1 MKRYFYFL
9 LFLFCG
15 CTMTERKVPLVSFDI
30 DQGKTG
36 DVSEVFEDRKI
47 VFLETL
53 EESLLTEVTKII
65 CAEDRIYILDEPANS
80 IVVFDTTGKFIS
92 AIRPSGRGPQEYM
105 GISDFTINRE
115 KGQLIV
121 HAHRPG
127 KLLFFNLDCRFQ
139 NEIPYKSLV
148 SAMSWKDGQLI
159 LVNSLQENSPYFTF
173 LSFNDKGEISEK
185 RVSSFKEKI
194 NSNQYTVGSLLLNG
208 EKMTFARR
216 FDNTLY
222 SLEGDRVIPRYIL
235 DFNGYNVPVHLL
247 APREEEEEKRAELRK
262 GNYFFS
268 IVNVKE
274 TPSSVFFKNN
284 GLGLMR
290 LSKES
295 GRGDYWVSL
304 KDSELGISSGNM
316 VGVEDLTNRL
326 FCFEYPLIYVQLSI
340 KGQWERFPEWFAE
353 KLKRLGDES
362 NPFLIFYTSKE

>member
-1 MKRYFYFL
+1 MKYLFWYILFL
-9 LFLFCG
+9 LMG
-15 CTMTERKVPLVSFDI
+15 CNEINKEVKIVFDVN
-30 DQGKTG
+30 QGKTG

-194 NSNQYTVGSLLLNG
+194 NSNQYTVGSLLLSG

-235 DFNGYNVPVHLL
+235 DFNVYNVPVHLL
-247 APREEEEEKRAELRK
+247 APREEEII
-262 GNYFFS
+262 FS
-268 IVNVKE
+268 
-274 TPSSVFFKNN
+274 
-284 GLGLMR
+284 LL
-290 LSKES
+290 
-295 GRGDYWVSL
+295 
-304 KDSELGISSGNM
+304 
-316 VGVEDLTNRL
+316 
-326 FCFEYPLIYVQLSI
+326 
-340 KGQWERFPEWFAE
+340 
-353 KLKRLGDES
+353 
-362 NPFLIFYTSKE
+362 

>member
-1 MKRYFYFL
+1 MKYLFWYILFL
-9 LFLFCG
+9 LMG
-15 CTMTERKVPLVSFDI
+15 CNEINKEVKIVFDVN
-30 DQGKTG
+30 QGKTG

-194 NSNQYTVGSLLLNG
+194 NSNQYTVGSLLLSG

-274 TPSSVFFKNN
+274 TPSSVFFKTN
-284 GLGLMR
+284 GLVLMR

-295 GRGDYWVSL
+295 GREITG
-304 KDSELGISSGNM
+304 
-316 VGVEDLTNRL
+316 
-326 FCFEYPLIYVQLSI
+326 
-340 KGQWERFPEWFAE
+340 FP
-353 KLKRLGDES
+353 
-362 NPFLIFYTSKE
+362 

>member
-1 MKRYFYFL
+1 MKYLLRCIVFL
-9 LFLFCG
+9 LMG
-15 CTMTERKVPLVSFDI
+15 CNEINREVIVFDVNRE
-30 DQGKTG
+30 KTG
-36 DVSEVFEDRKI
+36 DVSEVFEGRKVI
-47 VFLETL
+47 FLETL
-53 EESLLTEVTKII
+53 KESLLTEVTKII

-80 IVVFDTTGKFIS
+80 VVAFDTTGKYLA

-139 NEIPYKSLV
+139 KEIPYESLV
-148 SAMSWKDGQLI
+148 SAMTWKDGQLV
-159 LVNSLQENSPYFTF
+159 LVNSLQEGSPYFTF
-173 LSFNDKGEISEK
+173 LSFNNEGEILEK
-185 RVSSFKEKI
+185 RFSSFKEKI
-194 NSNQYTVGSLLLNG
+194 NSNQYTVGALLLG
-208 EKMTFARR
+208 SKELTFARR

-222 SLEGDRVIPRYIL
+222 SLEGERVIPRYVL
-235 DFNGYNVPVHLL
+235 DFKDYNVPEHLL
-247 APREEEEEKRAELRK
+247 APREEEEKRAELQK

-274 TPSSVFFKNN
+274 TPSFVFFKTNW
-284 GLGLMR
+284 LGMMR
-290 LSKES
+290 LSKGS

-304 KDSELGISSGNM
+304 KDSELGISTGNM
-316 VGVEDLTNRL
+316 VGVEDPSNRL

-340 KGQWERFPEWFAE
+340 KGQWERLPEWFAD
-353 KLKRLGDES
+353 KLKGLGDDG